1 MKTPRVRFTTVAA
14 AAAALALATA
24 CSSGTGSSA
33 GTSAGK
39 PSSHPLTLMFGSSG
53 PAETAAV
60 QAAAAAFTKQ
70 SGITVK
76 VIAASNLTQQLAQ
89 GFAGNSPPDVFY
101 LDPGSFQNYAK
112 EGVLYPYASKLP
124 NAGDFYPVLRAAFSY
139 KGQFIC
145 APKDASTL
153 ALYINT
159 QDWKQAHLTAAD
171 VPTTWA
177 QLDSVAKK
185 LTTGGHTGLVL
196 DQSHSGID
204 EFFYQNGGS
213 VLNSTGT
220 AVDLSSS
227 QDLSALSFL
236 KNMMSQGTMKFP
248 SQLSSGWSGEALG
261 TNKAAMAIVG
271 NWAVGAMQADWPKV
285 KYEIKP
291 LPAGPSGTKAT
302 LSFTNCW
309 GIPKQSKNLAGA
321 VDFVK
326 FLTTPQQQ
334 MAFAKAFGVIPSL
347 DTLQSQFTQAFPALA
362 VHVQALSQ
370 AHPDVALAGDTQAL
384 AAWDSAIAQLPK
396 NSPTSILNT
405 GQQDLTGVIQQNG

>member
-1 MKTPRVRFTTVAA
+1 
-14 AAAALALATA
+14 
-24 CSSGTGSSA
+24 
-33 GTSAGK
+33 
-39 PSSHPLTLMFGSSG
+39 MFGSSG
-53 PAETAAV
+53 PAETKAV
-60 QAAAAAFTKQ
+60 QAAATAFTKQ
-70 SGITVK
+70 SGIKVK

-89 GFAGNSPPDVFY
+89 GFAGGSPPDVFY

-112 EGVLYPYASKLP
+112 EGVLDPYASTLP
-124 NAGDFYPVLRAAFSY
+124 NASDFYPVLKAAFSY
-139 KGQFIC
+139 NGQFIC

-159 QDWKQAHLTAAD
+159 QDFKQAGLTAAD
-171 VPTTWA
+171 VPTTWS
-177 QLDSVAKK
+177 QLASVAKK
-185 LTTGGHTGLVL
+185 LTTSSRAGLVL

-227 QDLSALSFL
+227 QDLSALSYL
-236 KNMMSQGTMKFP
+236 KNMMSQRTMQFP

-271 NWAVGAMQADWPKV
+271 NWAVGAMQADWPSV

-309 GIPKQSKNLAGA
+309 GIPKASKNLAGA

-326 FLTTPQQQ
+326 FLTTSQQQ

-396 NSPTSILNT
+396 NSPTSILST
-405 GQQDLTGVIQQNG
+405 GQKDLTGVIKQNG

>member
-1 MKTPRVRFTTVAA
+1 MKITSVRFTSVAA

-24 CSSGTGSSA
+24 CSSGGGSTASA
-33 GTSAGK
+33 AGK
-39 PSSHPLTLMFGSSG
+39 PNTHPLTLMFGSSG
-53 PAETAAV
+53 PAETKAV
-60 QAAAAAFTKQ
+60 QAAATAFTQQ
-70 SGITVK
+70 SGIKVK

-124 NAGDFYPVLRAAFSY
+124 NANDFYPVLKAAFSY

-227 QDLSALSFL
+227 QDLSALSYL
-236 KNMMSQGTMKFP
+236 KDMMNQGAMKFP

-271 NWAVGAMQADWPKV
+271 NWAVGAMQADWPSV

-309 GIPKQSKNLAGA
+309 GIPKESKNLAGA

-334 MAFAKAFGVIPSL
+334 MAFSKAFGVIPSL
-347 DTLQSQFTQAFPALA
+347 ATLQSQFTKAFPALA
-362 VHVQALSQ
+362 VHVQALAQ
-370 AHPDVALAGDTQAL
+370 AHPDLALAGDAQAL

-396 NSPTSILNT
+396 SSPTSILNT
-405 GQQDLTGVIQQNG
+405 GQKDLTGVINQNG